1 MALKAQ
7 PLLKRLGRIAVL
19 HAMRLALRESSTGQ
33 ICPIIFVGDGRSG
46 KSYLASCLVGAEDA
60 FTSSDSAE
68 SVTEGIDVVAVPV
81 SQLSEAAIRTLVNVF
96 GLLLGSQVA
105 FVANGMAT
113 EQALQTLGMSLAAR
127 SLVRLEGAELP
138 KQELVFVVNKN
149 TLRYE
154 GSALEK
160 ILEQKFDDPGRQELR
175 DTVRECFPERSFFT
189 VPLMGMPAFKDSL
202 KSLRA
207 HLVDRR
213 KSLHMGGL
221 PVSGRQLAGVM
232 ELIVAE
238 VQATQEISLPSM
250 NRYVIF
256 EGFLLPLTND
266 LVDFAQGQLPEVVD
280 YDPCLAERNPIESI
294 LRRFDESSAHVGNVT
309 LKAEARQL
317 LATKLWDLWHWVEAK
332 NEALGN
338 EVCDT
343 VQEAQ
348 EVELSRSKSVV
359 GGYGLLKEVVVTK
372 QLFREEG
379 RTVLHRKRGGDPE
392 RLPWKTLGTTVTRT
406 KESAFDLL
414 PSLPILKGLLYKS
427 SPNRMR
433 VLLRAFRWDRQP
445 RQCVVQD
452 GHFLWFDSEVGEV
465 GEGAEGGGEG
475 RAGSGGSAGEV
486 QAKGCINFLMHR
498 AAVSRHGDSFVI
510 RPAEATGWQDPSS
523 FTGDAF
529 RSFSF
534 AAQSEAHCAEWVD
547 AVERHIHFAA
557 QAAEQLGP
565 ELPRHVRVY
574 KPTWVDLE
582 T

>member
-7 PLLKRLGRIAVL
+7 PLLKFSDNCAT
-19 HAMRLALRESSTGQ
+19 LAPEGAELVRALPGQ

-81 SQLSEAAIRTLVNVF
+81 SQLSEASGPEHLLVFDCEGGNNALAAIRTLVNVF

-189 VPLMGMPAFKDSL
+189 VPLMGMPAFEDSL

-213 KSLHMGGL
+213 KPLQMGGM

-280 YDPCLAERNPIESI
+280 YDPCLAERNPIERI

-332 NEALGN
+332 SEALGN

-414 PSLPILKGLLYKS
+414 PSLPILK
-427 SPNRMR
+427 
-433 VLLRAFRWDRQP
+433 
-445 RQCVVQD
+445 
-452 GHFLWFDSEVGEV
+452 
-465 GEGAEGGGEG
+465 
-475 RAGSGGSAGEV
+475 
-486 QAKGCINFLMHR
+486 
-498 AAVSRHGDSFVI
+498 
-510 RPAEATGWQDPSS
+510 
-523 FTGDAF
+523 
-529 RSFSF
+529 
-534 AAQSEAHCAEWVD
+534 
-547 AVERHIHFAA
+547 
-557 QAAEQLGP
+557 
-565 ELPRHVRVY
+565 
-574 KPTWVDLE
+574 
-582 T
+582 